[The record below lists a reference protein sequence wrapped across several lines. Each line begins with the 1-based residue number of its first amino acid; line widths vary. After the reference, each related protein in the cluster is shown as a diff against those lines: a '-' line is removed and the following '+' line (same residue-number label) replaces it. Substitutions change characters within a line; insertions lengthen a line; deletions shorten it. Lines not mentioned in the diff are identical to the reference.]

1 VVDPYDAG
9 TVYATSTNRALF
21 RTRDGGLTW
30 SPIAPDLYVY
40 ELAADRAHRGVLF
53 AAEADGLY
61 RSDDGGDS
69 WARAALDH
77 LIVVGV
83 AADPRAA
90 DTVFAVTLDGGSR
103 VWKSTDHGT
112 TWTSAAIFVPS
123 RESRFVFDSVRPE
136 ILYLFFYEAD
146 LTWLLRSSDGGAS
159 RSEMSAYGF
168 RDLAVAPDGTLLA
181 ATDYGLER
189 SSDGGATWEPPF
201 EPGYVPPGGP
211 PRDALTRILVS
222 SAPGELF
229 AAGAAGIWRSG
240 DNGAGWTAI
249 NQGLLAQGAYQVAV
263 SPTGPPDVFALAG
276 IILAG
281 SADQGATW
289 TRLHSVLDGPQP
301 YRIEALD
308 PLHPGTIYGIVH
320 DQAEF
325 PAVSTNGGREWSKLE
340 IPYNCDSGDSIC
352 DVYLR
357 TVALG
362 PDGSL
367 FAGGSFYIHYLGGG
381 SFLLRSE
388 DGGQT
393 WESLRPVRG
402 IFDLAVDPG
411 RRDTYHALGC
421 RGFFQSTDAGVTWQ
435 KAWRARVPLHHPRG
449 DADAGDRCPE
459 SAAALHRD
467 VRPGRLRQL
476 RRRRDL
482 PAHEPGSREGVGRHH
497 PDRSGGLLEALRGRR
512 AAGSLPVEHGA
523 AQVDAAEPG
532 ASARAVRRKHRA
544 RSRQSVSPLRRE
556 PHRGSVPP
564 RPRRVRSLKSTAA
577 VPGDR
582 ELVDPPVQDGCE
594 IIQLLFAVARGDR
607 YPQARL
613 AFGDDRMRNPLHVEA
628 ALLAVVREP
637 ERRPVLAADHG
648 EDRGRVVGIR
658 ETDRPQSRRE
668 MADVLTQTSETLG
681 LVLDY
686 AQRFERRGG

>member
-1 VVDPYDAG
+1 VKATPFGGPVVALAQAPSAPRILYAVAENGRFFRSVDGGMTWHRRRGSAEENLFMDVVVDPYDAG

-159 RSEMSAYGF
+159 WSEMSAYGF

-357 TVALG
+357 TVELG

-411 RRDTYHALGC
+411 RRDTYHAVGC

-435 KAWRARVPLHHPRG
+435 KAGRGLPEYRCTIPAGMQTLAIDARNPRQLYIGTSDQGVFASSDGGATFQPMNRGLGKASVVTILIDPADSSKLYAGVAQRGVFRWNTELRKWTPLNRG
-449 DADAGDRCPE
+449 LPLAQFAGSIALDPGNPSLLYAASPIEGVFRLDLEE
-459 SAAALHRD
+459 SA
-467 VRPGRLRQL
+467 P
-476 RRRRDL
+476 
-482 PAHEPGSREGVGRHH
+482 
-497 PDRSGGLLEALRGRR
+497 
-512 AAGSLPVEHGA
+512 
-523 AQVDAAEPG
+523 
-532 ASARAVRRKHRA
+532 
-544 RSRQSVSPLRRE
+544 
-556 PHRGSVPP
+556 
-564 RPRRVRSLKSTAA
+564 
-577 VPGDR
+577 
-582 ELVDPPVQDGCE
+582 
-594 IIQLLFAVARGDR
+594 
-607 YPQARL
+607 
-613 AFGDDRMRNPLHVEA
+613 
-628 ALLAVVREP
+628 
-637 ERRPVLAADHG
+637 
-648 EDRGRVVGIR
+648 
-658 ETDRPQSRRE
+658 
-668 MADVLTQTSETLG
+668 
-681 LVLDY
+681 
-686 AQRFERRGG
+686 